1 MLKTSWEKIT
11 AGKTF
16 SSIYIVTKIRDNVTI
31 NGREE
36 GEIYGGLDT
45 KYVLKKLPEI

>member
-1 MLKTSWEKIT
+1 M
-11 AGKTF
+11 
-16 SSIYIVTKIRDNVTI
+16 VTNLCDNVTI
-31 NGREE
+31 NGRQE